1 MKVFALVVNIFFCRA
16 ALFEAAPTV
25 VNVLISLTFSAGR
38 RTIAKRWQAWQGLC
52 EKDVTLSQ
60 PLR

>member
-25 VNVLISLTFSAGR
+25 VNVLISLTFSAG
-38 RTIAKRWQAWQGLC
+38 GEL
-52 EKDVTLSQ
+52 
-60 PLR
+60 